1 MALALLRVRE
11 VSILVNSA
19 AMINKCFR
27 HQHPEAYGKPEVS
40 EPHVPAYLRYGH
52 DRLPESST
60 EHLPEE
66 AVGNPAA
73 TPLD

>member
-27 HQHPEAYGKPEVS
+27 HQPPDAYCNPEVS

>member
-1 MALALLRVRE
+1 MTLALPKDQE
-11 VSILVNSA
+11 VSRLVNSA

-27 HQHPEAYGKPEVS
+27 HQHPEAYGQQEVS

-60 EHLPEE
+60 DHLPEE